1 MKTAKFTLM
10 FLACAAA
17 IPAFAQNTTDS
28 NCGMTNFDRNGNRF
42 SIVDP
47 ASGTATQQCFI
58 TVVPKDSWTGGAPD
72 LASSQFVEGNYNVAL
87 SGGGGGGGGGA
98 GTERRAAKGGDGGS
112 GAVPA
117 TAVRYLK
124 PGVYRLTIGS
134 GGQGGASGESD
145 GGRGGD
151 GAPTSLSNAN
161 TGETVAGFPNA
172 ENWNGSYSRNSPASH
187 GAKGPDGAR
196 GGGGAGGTGAGNSG
210 SQGGNGFI
218 RLALADPVQPARAQ
232 PARGQPTPAASSET
246 MTTPPPAAIRPARR
260 DRN

>member
-1 MKTAKFTLM
+1 MKTAKLTLM

-28 NCGMTNFDRNGNRF
+28 ACGMTNFDRNGNRF
-42 SIVDP
+42 TIVNP
-47 ASGTATQQCFI
+47 ASGMATQQCFI
-58 TVVPKDSWTGGAPD
+58 TVVPKQEWTGGAPD
-72 LASSQFVEGNYNVAL
+72 PASSQFVEGNYQVAL

-98 GTERRAAKGGDGGS
+98 GSTNERKSAKGGDGGS

-117 TAVRYLK
+117 AAVRYLK

-134 GGQGGASGESD
+134 GGQGGASGESN
-145 GGRGGD
+145 GGRGED
-151 GAPTSLSNAN
+151 GAPTSLSNAD

-172 ENWNGSYSRNSPASH
+172 ENWNGSYAPNSPASH

-210 SQGGNGFI
+210 SPGGNGFI
-218 RLALADPVQPARAQ
+218 RLALADPVQPARMQSA
-232 PARGQPTPAASSET
+232 PAPAASSQAV
-246 MTTPPPAAIRPARR
+246 TTPPPAAIRPARR